1 MSAGRA
7 LLLAGLLALLPVGA
21 ARADSLAT
29 APPVAAALAT
39 LDREL
44 AAEVQARGYP
54 GLAISV
60 VHDGEPLW
68 HHEYGMAD
76 LARGEKVG
84 PDTLFR
90 LGSISK
96 LFTALAIVQLRDAG
110 KLDLDDRVTKHL
122 PWLRLASDEHPAIT
136 IRELLLHLSGLP
148 SDAPGVSWTDRVMPG
163 RDQVIA
169 GLPAVELALPPEAG
183 WKYSNLGYVLL
194 GLVIEAAS
202 GQSYADYLTGHV
214 LAPLGMTGTLVEPS
228 AGAPHLAIGYGGR
241 APDGSR
247 GPRAFLPM
255 GAMTPAAGITAS
267 AEDLTRLAAWVLG
280 TGDTP
285 LLSAQSRREMLRV
298 QADFSDFSGGQGIG
312 WEIRPGP
319 KGLRIGHAGKAA
331 GFAGKLTIEPATGLG
346 VAVLINADENG
357 PGHLA
362 DRALALLGPA
372 IAAATPTAPQPVA
385 DPAWQD
391 YVGTYSA
398 DHRDCA
404 ILITNGRL
412 AWQDPSAADPAQTR
426 IYLEPAGK
434 DRFKW
439 TGGRLIGEVIVF
451 ERDAAGKVTRMVEG
465 GYYDVRR

>member
-1 MSAGRA
+1 MTAGRA
-7 LLLAGLLALLPVGA
+7 LLLAGLFALLPACA
-21 ARADSLAT
+21 ARADGLAA

-60 VHDGEPLW
+60 MQGGAPLW

-76 LARGEKVG
+76 LARGEKIG

-96 LFTALAIVQLRDAG
+96 LFTALAILQLRDAG
-110 KLDLDDRVTKHL
+110 KLDLDDRVTRHL
-122 PWLRLASDEHPAIT
+122 PWLRLAGDDHPAIT

-169 GLPAVELALPPEAG
+169 GMPAVELALLPETG

-194 GLVIEAAS
+194 GLVIETAS
-202 GQSYADYLTGHV
+202 GQSYADYVTGHV

-228 AGAPHLAIGYGGR
+228 PGAPHLAIGYGAR

-247 GPRAFLPM
+247 GARDFLPM
-255 GAMTPAAGITAS
+255 GAMTPAAGITSS
-267 AEDLTRLAAWVLG
+267 AEDLTRLAAWALG
-280 TGDTP
+280 SGDSSV
-285 LLSAQSRREMLRV
+285 LSAQSRREMLRV

-312 WEIRPGP
+312 WEVRPGP
-319 KGLRIGHAGKAA
+319 KGVRIGHAGKAA
-331 GFAGKLTIEPATGLG
+331 GFAGKLIIEPATGLG

-372 IAAATPTAPQPVA
+372 IAATTPPPPQPVA

-404 ILITNGRL
+404 IVIANGRL
-412 AWQDPSAADPAQTR
+412 AWQDSEAADPAQTR

-439 TGGRLIGEVIVF
+439 TGGRLVGEVIVF